1 MVKYLKPDENFEA
14 HHFSPEFGFTESA
27 KGRHDARNHP
37 SGSADDE
44 YGDGSYVE
52 RRRHGGRQGRHHSP
66 HLHPRG
72 HEVVHAEHGGD
83 GSVVHHHAHGGYSIH
98 HPDGH
103 VTHHEAHGGACH
115 MATGGPV
122 PPQPMGAQTSQAQ
135 APGAAQAASNPFQ
148 HATITMPLSDAAQ
161 GAARLIQSGR
171 ALGAKQ
177 AMGAL
182 AGAARAHG
190 NVIPPPPPGPAT
202 VPAAMSSGQRSVPA
216 LKEGGRAPK
225 AAFDPGGHKGK
236 LHREMD
242 IPEGETIPAGR
253 LREAT
258 HSRNPEVRRDAIR
271 AETMKKWHHGSR

>member
-1 MVKYLKPDENFEA
+1 MVKYLKDGEG
-14 HHFSPEFGFTESA
+14 FSFPREFGWTGSSD
-27 KGRHDARNHP
+27 GRHDARNHP

-52 RRRHGGRQGRHHSP
+52 RRRHGGRQGRHDAP

-72 HEVVHAEHGGD
+72 HEVVHAERGQD
-83 GSVVHHHAHGGYSIH
+83 GSVVHHHAHGGFSIH
-98 HPDGH
+98 HSDGH
-103 VTHHEAHGGACH
+103 VTHHEAHGGVCH

-122 PPQPMGAQTSQAQ
+122 PPQPIGAQTSQAPI
-135 APGAAQAASNPFQ
+135 PGAAQVPANPFQ

-171 ALGAKQ
+171 SLGARQ

-182 AGAARAHG
+182 AGAAHARG
-190 NVIPPPPPGPAT
+190 NVMPAPRQAAAPAEVSPG
-202 VPAAMSSGQRSVPA
+202 QQSVPA
-216 LKEGGRAPK
+216 LKKGGRAPK
-225 AAFDPGGHKGK
+225 ATFDPGGKPGK
-236 LHREMD
+236 LHHELG
-242 IPEGETIPAGR
+242 IPEGETIPAER